1 MRVTEIE
8 TFRAVLQ
15 AGSARKAASLL
26 GLSQP
31 AVSKAI
37 RRLEA
42 EAGFPL
48 FLRLRGR
55 LQPTPEAIALV
66 PDVDRMYVGL
76 SAIAHRIKALREFGV
91 GALQIA
97 SNPAFGAG
105 LIPRA
110 LARMARSEDGGQRP
124 NVSLQILSSR
134 DVRERVAAGEFDVG
148 FFADEVVT
156 EGLECTVF
164 AEQPGVV
171 VMPQNHPLARHAI
184 IQPHHLAEV
193 PFLALNPEDSS
204 RRRLEEKLREY
215 GVQLNIAVHTPYA
228 LNVCELAIAGLG
240 IGVVNPITALE
251 YSSRGLTFRKLSFD
265 ATVVCIQAVPTG
277 RLLSGT
283 AKTFLAVL
291 RKQLSQEERLLQ
303 TRLKDGGAR

>member
-8 TFRAVLQ
+8 TFRAILQ

-26 GLSQP
+26 GLSQ
-31 AVSKAI
+31 AGVSKAI

-55 LQPTPEAIALV
+55 LQPTPEAMALA

-97 SNPAFGAG
+97 SNPAFGSG

-110 LARMARSEDGGQRP
+110 LARMARSKNEDQRP

-156 EGLECTVF
+156 DGLECTVF

-171 VMPQNHPLARHAI
+171 VMPQNHALARHTL

-193 PFLALNPEDSS
+193 PFLAMNPEDSS
-204 RRRLEEKLREY
+204 RRRLEEKLKEH

-228 LNVCELAIAGLG
+228 LNVCELALAGLG
-240 IGVVNPITALE
+240 VGIVNPITALD
-251 YSSRGLTFRKLSFD
+251 YSTRGLTFRKLSFD
-265 ATVVCIQAVPTG
+265 ATVICIQAVPAG

-283 AKTFLAVL
+283 AKEFLVAL
-291 RKQLSQEERLLQ
+291 RTQLAEEEQLLQ
-303 TRLKDGGAR
+303 TKLKEK

>member
-15 AGSARKAASLL
+15 AGSARQAASLL

-37 RRLEA
+37 KRLEA

-55 LQPTPEAIALV
+55 LQPTPEALALV

-76 SAIAHRIKALREFGV
+76 SAIAHRIKTLREFGV
-91 GALQIA
+91 GTLQIA
-97 SNPAFGAG
+97 SNPAFGVG

-110 LARMARSEDGGQRP
+110 LARMRKARPEGQWP
-124 NVSLQILSSR
+124 SVSLQVLSSQE
-134 DVRERVAAGEFDVG
+134 VRERVAAGEFDIG
-148 FFADEVVT
+148 FCADEVVM
-156 EGLECTVF
+156 EGLECNLF

-171 VMPQNHPLARHAI
+171 VMPETHPLARLSVV
-184 IQPHHLAEV
+184 QPHHLSEV

-204 RRRLEEKLREY
+204 RRRLEEQLGEH
-215 GVQLNIAVHTPYA
+215 GVRLNISVHAPYA
-228 LNVCELAIAGLG
+228 FNVCELALAGLG
-240 IGVVNPITALE
+240 VGIVNPITALE
-251 YSSRGLTFRKLSFD
+251 YSTRGLTFRKFSID
-265 ATVVCIQAVPTG
+265 AMVVCLQAIPAG
-277 RLLSGT
+277 RLLSSI
-283 AKTFLAVL
+283 AKEFLSAL
-291 RKQLSQEERLLQ
+291 RTQLAEEERIAWGTL
-303 TRLKDGGAR
+303 RN

>member
-37 RRLEA
+37 KRLEA

-55 LQPTPEAIALV
+55 LQPTPEALALI
-66 PDVDRMYVGL
+66 PDVDQMYVGL
-76 SAIAHRIKALREFGV
+76 SAIAHRIKTLREFGV
-91 GALQIA
+91 STLQIA
-97 SNPAFGAG
+97 SNPAFGSG

-110 LARMARSEDGGQRP
+110 LARMAQERGEGMQP
-124 NVSLQILSSR
+124 NISLQILSSR
-134 DVRERVAAGEFDVG
+134 DVRERVAAGYFDLG

-156 EGLECTVF
+156 DGLECSIF
-164 AEQPGVV
+164 ADQPAVV
-171 VMPQNHPLARHAI
+171 VMPERHPLARHKI
-184 IQPHHLAEV
+184 IQPHQLAEV

-204 RRRLEEKLREY
+204 RHRLEEKLKEY
-215 GVQLNIAVHTPYA
+215 GVRLNIAIHTPYA
-228 LNVCELAIAGLG
+228 FNVCELALAGLG
-240 IGVVNPITALE
+240 VGIVNPITALE
-251 YSSRGLTFRKLSFD
+251 YSTRGLTFRKLAFD
-265 ATVVCIQAVPTG
+265 ANVVCIQATPAG
-277 RLLSGT
+277 RLLSGI
-283 AKTFLAVL
+283 AKDFLVSL
-291 RKQLSQEERLLQ
+291 RKQLQAEEKV
-303 TRLKDGGAR
+303 LKAMLNT